1 MEKINVSLNN
11 FQMRRPMIKASK
23 SIERKGQD
31 ENCKIEFLPC
41 SSNAECNLAPVEF
54 STLTN
59 TRLLQYE
66 YLSWSISA
74 FPANDF
80 IFDAGISDFMAIFD
94 EKFPNTFGC
103 DALLFGA
110 F

>member
-1 MEKINVSLNN
+1 MEKVNVSLNN
-11 FQMRRPMIKASK
+11 FQMCRSMIKASK

-31 ENCKIEFLPC
+31 EDCKIEFMPC
-41 SSNAECNLAPVEF
+41 STNADYNLAPVKF

-66 YLSWSISA
+66 YISWCICA
-74 FPANDF
+74 FPVSDF
-80 IFDAGISDFMAIFD
+80 ILYAGLSYSMAIFE
-94 EKFPNTFGC
+94 EKFLNTFGC

-110 F
+110 V

>member
-1 MEKINVSLNN
+1 M
-11 FQMRRPMIKASK
+11 
-23 SIERKGQD
+23 
-31 ENCKIEFLPC
+31 PC
-41 SSNAECNLAPVEF
+41 STNVGCNLAPVKF

-66 YLSWSISA
+66 YFSWCIGA
-74 FPANDF
+74 FPASDF
-80 IFDAGISDFMAIFD
+80 IFNAGISYSMAIFD

-110 F
+110 FYVYLPSFSP